1 MEYDCP
7 TTTPIT
13 ATTTTKLDELIS
25 NPVSIDYILLE
36 LSARSFQN
44 VGMYSLVAKANS
56 VKRNMEKRI
65 VSVAYFQCLS
75 FLFALT

>member
-13 ATTTTKLDELIS
+13 TKTTKLDELIS
-25 NPVSIDYILLE
+25 NTVSIDYILLE

-44 VGMYSLVAKANS
+44 VSMYSIVAKANS
-56 VKRNMEKRI
+56 VKRNMEKQI